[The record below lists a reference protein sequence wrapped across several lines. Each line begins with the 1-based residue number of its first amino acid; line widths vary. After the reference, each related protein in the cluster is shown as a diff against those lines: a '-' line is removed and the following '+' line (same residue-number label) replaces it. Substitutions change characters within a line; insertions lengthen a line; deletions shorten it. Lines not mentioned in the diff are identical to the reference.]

1 MILIDESEKPKV
13 VAVHQNIDQTKSEVI
28 SENGIPQD
36 VKSLILDTISK
47 YKVMMTNS
55 DKDVE
60 KLVLQ
65 TTIETLYSKINI
77 LETGISDEKPSVV
90 EDETMKKKNSKIL
103 KALKDIFEFYS
114 KQHLHGL
121 KSSTFEEMERQYNS
135 INLSKFSV
143 ILKRFF
149 IKADLQVRKRIFED
163 LSLTKKY
170 RKFKKDLEKLQ
181 PMVKI

>member
-1 MILIDESEKPKV
+1 M
-13 VAVHQNIDQTKSEVI
+13 AVHQNIDQTKSEVI

-143 ILKRFF
+143 ILKRFY
-149 IKADLQVRKRIFED
+149 IKADLQVKKRIFP
-163 LSLTKKY
+163 LTKKY